1 MIFIVTHLKDSS
13 SDDEDDEELYEEID
27 RTNRVFNATPSN
39 HKGWIFRK
47 APFYQAWHQKH
58 IKYFGKIRDNKLLL
72 FNDPRDE
79 SPKERIL
86 LMGAEIRTHKY
97 KKNFLLMTQGSK
109 HVLSQKLDAMET
121 WILELEK
128 AISLADGDTRD
139 TVTPSKILNIGL
151 TSWDLGF

>member
-1 MIFIVTHLKDSS
+1 
-13 SDDEDDEELYEEID
+13 
-27 RTNRVFNATPSN
+27 
-39 HKGWIFRK
+39 
-47 APFYQAWHQKH
+47 
-58 IKYFGKIRDNKLLL
+58 
-72 FNDPRDE
+72 
-79 SPKERIL
+79 
-86 LMGAEIRTHKY
+86 MGAEIRTHKY